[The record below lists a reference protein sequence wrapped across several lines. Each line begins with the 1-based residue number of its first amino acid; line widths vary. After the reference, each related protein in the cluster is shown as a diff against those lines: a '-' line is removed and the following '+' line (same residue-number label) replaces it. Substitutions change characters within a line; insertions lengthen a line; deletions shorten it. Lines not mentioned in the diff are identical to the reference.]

1 MCPDF
6 LILSTAFRR
15 GQDGVEKRRGGRE
28 LGVGIKSGGLRALL
42 RQAGLADPGT
52 MANFSSEHC

>member
-1 MCPDF
+1 MCPGF

-28 LGVGIKSGGLRALL
+28 LGVGIKSELPVG
-42 RQAGLADPGT
+42 
-52 MANFSSEHC
+52 

>member
-6 LILSTAFRR
+6 LILSNIAFRR

-28 LGVGIKSGGLRALL
+28 LGVGIKSELPVG
-42 RQAGLADPGT
+42 
-52 MANFSSEHC
+52 

>member
-28 LGVGIKSGGLRALL
+28 LGVGIKSEL
-42 RQAGLADPGT
+42 P
-52 MANFSSEHC
+52 SELPVG